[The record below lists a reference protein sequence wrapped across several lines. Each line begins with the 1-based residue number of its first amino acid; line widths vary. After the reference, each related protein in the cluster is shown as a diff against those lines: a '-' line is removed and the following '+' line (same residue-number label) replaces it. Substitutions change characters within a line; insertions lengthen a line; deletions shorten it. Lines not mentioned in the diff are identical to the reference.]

1 MGLKFFHM
9 PAHRVFDYKPL
20 YYDPKTEA
28 MDEARKSAESQ
39 DKGKYVPGQI
49 IHGGFRQ
56 MKFTS
61 RKSEGSSNGYTRAR
75 RYVVY
80 LLLIAIMVAL
90 LYFGQVFAKLIAL
103 YK

>member
-1 MGLKFFHM
+1 MGLKFFHL

-20 YYDPKTEA
+20 FYDPKTEE
-28 MDEARKSAESQ
+28 MDNAVKNANDQ

-49 IHGGFRQ
+49 IHSGFRR

-61 RKSEGSSNGYTRAR
+61 RKSTGPSNGYTRAR